1 MFIQAGT
8 HLGTK
13 NLNFQFAKYVHK
25 RRNDGVFIINLHK
38 TWEKILFAARA
49 VVAVE
54 NPKDVCA
61 ISGRTFGQRAVL
73 KFGVHVGANPIAGRF
88 TPGTFTNQ
96 IQKAFQEPRL
106 LIVTDPREDHQPIT
120 EAAYVNIPVVGFCD
134 TDSPL
139 KYIDLVIPGNN
150 KSKHSIGL
158 IWWLLARSVLRMRG
172 SVKEWN
178 VMVDL
183 YFYREPEEAEKDDQ
197 AVAPKEFQTADWNQE
212 EGAAATAGDEWANQ
226 NQAALPGSES
236 WNAPSAEWGAQS
248 WDGNQ

>member
-1 MFIQAGT
+1 MFLQAQT

-25 RRNDGVFIINLHK
+25 RRADGVFIINLHK
-38 TWEKILFAARA
+38 TWEKILLAARA
-49 VVAVE
+49 ITAIE

-61 ISGRTFGQRAVL
+61 ISGRTQGQRAVL
-73 KFGVHVGANPIAGRF
+73 KFGVHVGATAFAGRF

-120 EAAYVNIPVVGFCD
+120 EASYVNIPVVAFCD
-134 TDSPL
+134 TDSPI
-139 KYIDLVIPGNN
+139 KYVDIVIPCNN
-150 KSKHSIGL
+150 KHKHSIGL
-158 IWWLLARSVLRMRG
+158 IWWMLARSVLRMRG

-183 YFYREPEEAEKDDQ
+183 YFYREDTEKEEQ
-197 AVAPKEFQTADWNQE
+197 AAAAPKEFQTEGWDAETGAPATTTDEWSAQQQALPSGDNWNQ
-212 EGAAATAGDEWANQ
+212 
-226 NQAALPGSES
+226 PG
-236 WNAPSAEWGAQS
+236 AEWGGSS
-248 WDGNQ
+248 WDQPQ